1 MPIYE
6 YRCAACGHKLE
17 ALQKFSDPTLTDC
30 PACGQASL
38 KRLISAVG
46 FRLKGGG
53 WYETDFKSDNR
64 RNLAGESKSNA
75 NAKPGA
81 ETKNGDQATT
91 AKTETKT
98 DSSTKPTRTAP
109 SGGDSTSSK
118 GGSAAA

>member
-6 YRCAACGHKLE
+6 YRCAACGHQLE

-64 RNLAGESKSNA
+64 RNLAGESKSDA
-75 NAKPGA
+75 DAKPGSD
-81 ETKNGDQATT
+81 TKNGDKATT
-91 AKTETKT
+91 TKTEAKT
-98 DSSTKPTRTAP
+98 DSGTNKSTPSTA
-109 SGGDSTSSK
+109 SDNRSNGK